1 MTPLARSLSLALAAA
16 LGLGVLASGTTQA
29 QSSPA
34 ATPGGRAWNSLTP
47 AQQKVLAPLERD
59 WGGIDAARRQKWIE
73 VAGRFPKMPAD
84 EQRRVQERMASW
96 SRLSPQERS
105 NARLNFQESRQ
116 QLSPDDRKAR
126 WEAYQALPPEQ
137 RRQLAAQSAAASAVP
152 NMPKPANAGG
162 ARDAAQR
169 TAAASPAAA
178 APAPAPTSKSNI
190 VRNPALSSPAPGTP
204 VTPTVVQARPGAT
217 TTLMSRPAEP
227 PRHQQTGL
235 PKIAASSGFVDS
247 TTLLPQRGAQGAATR
262 SANASATAAS
272 QPVRR

>member
-1 MTPLARSLSLALAAA
+1 MTTLARTWALALAAA

-29 QSSPA
+29 QQTNPA
-34 ATPGGRAWNSLTP
+34 AAPGAGAWSSLTP

-59 WGGIDAARRQKWIE
+59 WIGIDAPRRQKWVE
-73 VAGRFPKMPAD
+73 VASRFPQMPAD
-84 EQRRVQERMASW
+84 EQKRVQERMASW

-137 RRQLAAQSAAASAVP
+137 RRQLASQSTAAATGSSL
-152 NMPKPANAGG
+152 PKAANSSV

-169 TAAASPAAA
+169 SAAAT
-178 APAPAPTSKSNI
+178 PAPAAKSNI
-190 VRNPALSSPAPGTP
+190 VRNPALSTPTPGKP

-217 TTLMSRPAEP
+217 TTLMSRPADP

-262 SANASATAAS
+262 SANAGATAAS
-272 QPVRR
+272 QPARR